1 MRGVRSGSCS
11 FADGRFVTSITEGRA
26 CESAAA
32 PGAAGGQAGILRHL
46 DSAVIAWTVFAGAR
60 FADLITTA
68 YLLESS
74 GRNTVIELHLI
85 PRLFMDYYGVHR
97 GNILHEVAVVGGAV
111 LAYIGIAAV
120 RPQIPLMRLVSPR
133 LVPYTIGA
141 VSAVIAAR
149 NLAACML

>member
-1 MRGVRSGSCS
+1 MT
-11 FADGRFVTSITEGRA
+11 FITQGRVSET
-26 CESAAA
+26 AAA
-32 PGAAGGQAGILRHL
+32 RGGPGWQAGILRHL
-46 DSAVIAWTVFAGAR
+46 DSAVIAWAVFAGAR
-60 FADLITTA
+60 FADMITTA

-74 GRNTVIELHLI
+74 GRNPAIELHLI

-111 LAYIGIAAV
+111 LVYICIAAA
-120 RPQIPLMRLVSPR
+120 RPRIPLMRLVTPR